1 MSFTEGAEKLF
12 QVVVVLQQGRQDMGE
27 TGVPVGRIRQSRSCR
42 RFSPSQA
49 SFLHRVLDLSSS
61 SGLAFQDLTS
71 LFISEAWTYSMWHV
85 PWLFSLQPW
94 DESVCVPRCIN
105 CVCTH
110 TFLVISMSVTGGPR
124 RVATAAVSCQN

>member
-12 QVVVVLQQGRQDMGE
+12 QVVVVLQRGRQDMGE

-49 SFLHRVLDLSSS
+49 FFLHRVLDLSSS

-85 PWLFSLQPW
+85 PWVFSL
-94 DESVCVPRCIN
+94 
-105 CVCTH
+105 
-110 TFLVISMSVTGGPR
+110 
-124 RVATAAVSCQN
+124 